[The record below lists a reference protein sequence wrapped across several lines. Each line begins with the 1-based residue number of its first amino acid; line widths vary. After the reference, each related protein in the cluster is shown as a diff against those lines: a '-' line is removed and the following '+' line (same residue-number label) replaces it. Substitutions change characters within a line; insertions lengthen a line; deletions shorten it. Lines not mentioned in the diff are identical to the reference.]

1 MTKELSVVSKQFGL
15 TSGDI
20 RNILVAGFKSSFL
33 TFHDRA
39 QLVRKAQNEMD
50 EIVRQFASG
59 TACRRGYRVEA
70 ASLEAVHSKPRRRNA
85 PDAG

>member
-50 EIVRQFASG
+50 EIVRQFAERNG
-59 TACRRGYRVEA
+59 VPKKGA
-70 ASLEAVHSKPRRRNA
+70 ASKPPPSKPAHSKPPPAKRS
-85 PDAG
+85 